1 MILNKVSI
9 KNYRQYRDVEFEFS
23 KDPEKNFTI
32 IKGNNGTGKTTLLNA
47 LSWCLYGKEIHDYGD
62 DSSMSLCNNK
72 AANLAE
78 VGQTITVSVSMEFN
92 DDGDIIEFSRSIKY
106 TKNFDNLETD
116 IFGSNFITTVTK
128 DGKTDI
134 YEHNTL
140 LRDRRIPKK
149 IENYFFFD
157 GALLSEYFQDNTTK
171 NIKDAVFELSQ
182 LNLVN
187 NLSKN
192 LPNVTKKY
200 IFKQKQINPKLGQA
214 NDKIERY
221 EKSIKNNEAKKIQL
235 NQDIINAEREM
246 KSLRN
251 EMSRYNSEKV
261 KADVKRDQE
270 LEKEIEDINKKLE
283 KVESKRKSLILE
295 NYPYIKSYYSF
306 INFLS
311 YGDSARKKKFIPAD
325 FKLSFLK
332 DLLEEGICICGADLK
347 KDEAHR
353 KAIEELIANTSPL
366 TDKSEEITSI
376 LTKVEEG
383 VLKDIRGFKEEYY
396 ELNNQLVDLNKE
408 FDKKSLERN
417 EISANLLTN
426 PINEINRL
434 ESEYKKAEQK
444 LSTAQRSIGRI
455 DEEIKSDEKNLGTW
469 RQQKTKED
477 GLEIQSKEYENKIQ
491 FCKEAEK
498 IAKFTFD
505 SLSKQMRDKIQDLT
519 KEKFLK
525 IIWKEDEFVDI
536 RINDFYK
543 VFVKNK
549 LGQEE
554 RPGDLSDGEKL
565 SLGLCFMSA
574 LHNISGFDLPIIM
587 DTPLGNLDVDM
598 RHNIAKFLPGFV
610 ENKQTILLVTGT
622 EYTEDFKNT
631 IQPNVGKE
639 YVIDWNNSKDGKE
652 SKVVAVNG

>member
-78 VGQTITVSVSMEFN
+78 VGQTITVSVSMEFEDEN
-92 DDGDIIEFSRSIKY
+92 DIIEFSRSINY
-106 TKNFDNLETD
+106 TKTFDKLETD
-116 IFGSNFITTVTK
+116 FFGSNFITTVTK

-140 LRDRRIPKK
+140 LRDRKIPKK

-182 LNLVN
+182 LNLVK

-325 FKLSFLK
+325 FKLSFQ
-332 DLLEEGICICGADLK
+332 
-347 KDEAHR
+347 
-353 KAIEELIANTSPL
+353 
-366 TDKSEEITSI
+366 
-376 LTKVEEG
+376 G
-383 VLKDIRGFKEEYY
+383 VLKDIRGFKKEYY

-536 RINDFYK
+536 RINDFYQ

-631 IQPNVGKE
+631 IQPSVGKE